1 MCPGKFFRSLL
12 LLLILW
18 NVRVNSVVFGL
29 SKDYGSPDVVEVE
42 NGPPGVVWV
51 VQMSDIH
58 ISKWVPER
66 GHALRKSLGR
76 ALKIINPAVVL
87 VSGDLTGTRIPQCQ
101 LCRLLSIFLESNI
114 GSFLHFFSHCASGTV
129 ASSHCVGIGVM
140 EMLLKCD
147 NIINLQKNMRN

>member
-1 MCPGKFFRSLL
+1 MCPGNFRSLL
-12 LLLILW
+12 LLMIFLW
-18 NVRVNSVVFGL
+18 NLRVNSVFGL
-29 SKDYGSPDVVEVE
+29 SKDYDSPDVVEVE

-87 VSGDLTGTRIPQCQ
+87 VSGDLTGMRIPQCQ
-101 LCRLLSIFLESNI
+101 LCRFCR
-114 GSFLHFFSHCASGTV
+114 FFRVEEHWEAFSLFFFHCASGTV
-129 ASSHCVGIGVM
+129 ASSHCVDIGCNGDAFKV
-140 EMLLKCD
+140 
-147 NIINLQKNMRN
+147 

>member
-1 MCPGKFFRSLL
+1 MCPGNFRSLL
-12 LLLILW
+12 LLMILW
-18 NVRVNSVVFGL
+18 NLRVNSVFGL

-87 VSGDLTGTRIPQCQ
+87 VSGDLTGMRIPQCQ
-101 LCRLLSIFLESNI
+101 LCRFCRFFRVEEHWKLSR
-114 GSFLHFFSHCASGTV
+114 FFYPLCIWNSG
-129 ASSHCVGIGVM
+129 
-140 EMLLKCD
+140 
-147 NIINLQKNMRN
+147 IISLCGHWV